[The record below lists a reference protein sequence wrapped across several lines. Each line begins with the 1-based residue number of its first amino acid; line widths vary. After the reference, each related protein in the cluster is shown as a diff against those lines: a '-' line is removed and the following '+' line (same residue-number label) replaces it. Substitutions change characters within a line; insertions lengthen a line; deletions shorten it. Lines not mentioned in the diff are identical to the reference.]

1 MYTYTVNILP
11 Y

>member
-1 MYTYTVNILP
+1 VYYYTVNILP